1 MKRLSPELEESLA
14 VLSRRG
20 WFAGRS
26 EAVRAALTNIARLR
40 NYDAGQALYL
50 VEDVPNG
57 VFGLVRGSV
66 DISIPR
72 VDGMDLT
79 VHRADP
85 GFWVGDLALLANEKR
100 LVSVIAAEPTR
111 VVHLPDRDI
120 RHLVEKDP
128 RYYADF
134 YALSHENVGT
144 VLRLLGNL
152 ATTPSEARVAVRL
165 LLQAERQSSSEA
177 GLRLSQAKL
186 AEMVALSLPT
196 LQRIL
201 RRLQEQGMIE
211 LGYGQ
216 IRIVDHRRLL
226 SLCSDQPPH

>member
-1 MKRLSPELEESLA
+1 
-14 VLSRRG
+14 
-20 WFAGRS
+20 
-26 EAVRAALTNIARLR
+26 
-40 NYDAGQALYL
+40 
-50 VEDVPNG
+50 
-57 VFGLVRGSV
+57 
-66 DISIPR
+66 
-72 VDGMDLT
+72 
-79 VHRADP
+79 
-85 GFWVGDLALLANEKR
+85 
-100 LVSVIAAEPTR
+100 
-111 VVHLPDRDI
+111 
-120 RHLVEKDP
+120 
-128 RYYADF
+128 
-134 YALSHENVGT
+134 LSHENVGT
-144 VLRLLGNL
+144 LLRLLGNL

-226 SLCSDQPPH
+226 SLCGDQPPH